1 MTEQTTN
8 THTPDTKPDLTADVI
23 TQQDGKSV
31 WEAFFAVWAVKA
43 GYFKGVDVNGQTIV
57 AQTLEAK
64 LALEER
70 EPSSRRLPDLYV
82 YLETIEDGEK
92 VWTEILVA
100 WKGKKDGI
108 FTGKGN
114 DGNDVVIRTKEAKA
128 ALSVKRKPKQVK
140 VLDLDDE
147 A

>member
-1 MTEQTTN
+1 MTEKTTI
-8 THTPDTKPDLTADVI
+8 THAQDTKPDLTADLVI
-23 TQQDGKSV
+23 QQDGKSI
-31 WEAFFAVWAVKA
+31 WEAFFAVWAVKV

-57 AQTLEAK
+57 VQTLEAK

-70 EPSSRRLPDLYV
+70 ESSSRRLPDLYV
-82 YLETIEDGEK
+82 YLENMEDGEK

-108 FTGKGN
+108 FTGKDN

-140 VLDLDDE
+140 ALDLDD
-147 A
+147 